1 MNKEEN
7 IVKFLK
13 TKYKKKISLD
23 TKIFLVL
30 DIDSLEFV
38 KLVRKFEILLKKK
51 YKPST
56 NQEILNLSLKKF
68 LIYFK

>member
-38 KLVRKFEILLKKK
+38 KLVRKFEIFLKKK
-51 YKPST
+51 YKPRLT
-56 NQEILNLSLKKF
+56 RKI
-68 LIYFK
+68 

>member
-38 KLVRKFEILLKKK
+38 KLVRKFEILLKK

-56 NQEILNLSLKKF
+56 NQEILNLSLKNF
-68 LIYFK
+68 